1 MAAVDEV
8 RSPLLPPPQ
17 RPRRR
22 RRISAVAAWAAL
34 AIAATAVLLLLLL
47 LLLGTWR
54 STRGHPRSSPDPVD
68 LTLVTAAHDK
78 GAVCLDGSPPGY
90 HLQAGSGAGSRSW
103 LVHLEGG
110 GWCDTV
116 RGCSYR
122 KTTSLGSS
130 RFMQK
135 QVNFTGILSNDPVL
149 NPDFYSWNRVFV
161 RYCDG
166 ASFSGDSQLHEGD
179 GQINGNSSTLFFRG
193 QRIWEAVLEE
203 LMHKG
208 LAQSKQASALLTG
221 CSAGGLATLLH
232 CDDFRARFP
241 AGVSVKC
248 LPDAGFFLD
257 AKDVSGKRSMWSV
270 YNGVV
275 HLQNVTKVLP
285 KDCLLANK
293 DPTECFFPAELIKSI
308 STPTLIVNSAYD
320 SWQVQNVVAPDSSSP
335 DESWRRCRYDVR
347 SCNSSQIQ
355 VLNAKPNAEICIP
368 SILAPLLSVGFR
380 KMMVDDLEAAEGN
393 TNISWFVDSCFTH
406 CQTFFDN
413 SLWNPPLAP
422 RLGDKTLM
430 EMVGDWYF
438 GRSQCQ
444 AVRMV
449 GCEYPCNASCNSQQL
464 PT

>member
-1 MAAVDEV
+1 MASDEV
-8 RSPLLPPPQ
+8 LSPLLPPQ

-22 RRISAVAAWAAL
+22 RRISAAGAWAAL
-34 AIAATAVLLLLLL
+34 AIAIAIAATVLLLS
-47 LLLGTWR
+47 TWR
-54 STRGHPRSSPDPVD
+54 STRSLHPRASPNPVE

-90 HLQAGSGAGSRSW
+90 HLQAGAGAGSSSW

-116 RGCSYR
+116 RGCSAR
-122 KTTSLGSS
+122 KTTGLGSS

-166 ASFSGDSQLHEGD
+166 ASFAGDSQLHEGD
-179 GQINGNSSTLFFRG
+179 QQINGNSSTLFFRG
-193 QRIWEAVLEE
+193 LRIWEAVLEE
-203 LMHKG
+203 LMQKG
-208 LAQSKQASALLTG
+208 LAQSKQALLTG

-241 AGVSVKC
+241 PGVSVKC

-257 AKDVSGKRSMWSV
+257 AKDLSGKRSMWSV

-275 HLQNVTKVLP
+275 HLQNVTEVLP

-320 SWQVQNVVAPDSSSP
+320 SWQVQNVIAPDSSSP

-355 VLNAKPNAEICIP
+355 VLN
-368 SILAPLLSVGFR
+368 GFR
-380 KMMVDDLEAAEGN
+380 KAMVDDLEAAEGN
-393 TNISWFVDSCFTH
+393 TNISWFIDSCFTH
-406 CQTFFDN
+406 CQTLFDN
-413 SLWNPPLAP
+413 SWNSPVAP
-422 RLGDKTLM
+422 SLGDKILM
-430 EMVGDWYF
+430 EVVGDWYF

-444 AVRMV
+444 TVRMV
-449 GCEYPCNASCNSQQL
+449 GCEYPCNASCNSHQL
-464 PT
+464 LT